1 MEKDLQLTDMMKRLI
16 DENEVSDVGHLQSM
30 LKDMLK
36 AGVEALLEAEL
47 EESLGHKKYEHTEG
61 KTNYRNGKSKKIVRS
76 DLGSIEMGIPRDRN
90 GEFEPVLLPKNTAD
104 ISSIENKVISMYAK
118 GMSTRDISDHIED
131 LYGIPL
137 SATSISKM
145 TDKVLPLIEEWQN
158 RTLDEY
164 YPFVFMDAIHYRV
177 KDVSR
182 IVSKAAYIVLGINH
196 EGYKDILGIWIGES
210 ESSKFWLKILTDI
223 KNRGVQQ
230 VDIFS
235 VDGLSGFKQAILATY
250 PKAIV
255 QRCIIHQIRYSTRYV
270 SDKNIRALMK
280 DLKSV
285 YQAPNEEEAYRN
297 LELFKDKWAKE
308 YPTCVKSWYENWD
321 VISPFFQYSGNI
333 RRIMYTTNLIENLNR
348 QYRKMTKGKA
358 IFPTDQSLLK
368 MLYLVTQDATK
379 KWTMRIRNWG
389 QIINEL
395 SILHDSPLKD

>member
-395 SILHDSPLKD
+395 SILHDSPL